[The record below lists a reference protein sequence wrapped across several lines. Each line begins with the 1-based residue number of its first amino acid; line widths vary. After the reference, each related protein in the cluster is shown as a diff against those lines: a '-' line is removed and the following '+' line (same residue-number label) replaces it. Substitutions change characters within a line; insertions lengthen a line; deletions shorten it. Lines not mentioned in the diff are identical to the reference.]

1 MGGVW
6 GEMRNT
12 ALENERE
19 VVKLATIC
27 KKEEAKKME
36 RIRVRSS
43 EMDVGGRRE
52 NNPVRRIY

>member
-1 MGGVW
+1 
-6 GEMRNT
+6 MRNT